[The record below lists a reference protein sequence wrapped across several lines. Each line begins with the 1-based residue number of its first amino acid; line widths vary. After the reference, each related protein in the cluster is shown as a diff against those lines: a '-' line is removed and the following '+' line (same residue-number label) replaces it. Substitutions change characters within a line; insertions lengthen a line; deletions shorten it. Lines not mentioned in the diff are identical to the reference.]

1 MAPEP
6 TFTFYDAAASG
17 NVLGGGATPR
27 VVNDTVT
34 VVGFVGEG
42 GTLEFTG
49 IDGGESGGT
58 LLLSLDYINADVT
71 STNTACSNCRNAFM
85 SVNGGAAVQVQMPL
99 SSSLVSALSFII

>member
-1 MAPEP
+1 M
-6 TFTFYDAAASG
+6 
-17 NVLGGGATPR
+17 
-27 VVNDTVT
+27 
-34 VVGFVGEG
+34 VGFVGEG

-49 IDGGESGGT
+49 INGGETGGT

-99 SSSLVSALSFII
+99 SSSLVSTQSFIINQPLLQGFFVFERC